1 MNTPPGAQRPQAI
14 GSALLQTPSS
24 ATASAANS
32 VPQAAYTPSLGD
44 TFIQPSENS
53 GGDFPNGFATPGSAD
68 RPFIHSGSIA
78 QEAAQDHV

>member
-1 MNTPPGAQRPQAI
+1 MPTTPPGAQRPQAI

-32 VPQAAYTPSLGD
+32 VPAK
-44 TFIQPSENS
+44 PSENT
-53 GGDFPNGFATPGSAD
+53 GGNCPNGFATPGSAD